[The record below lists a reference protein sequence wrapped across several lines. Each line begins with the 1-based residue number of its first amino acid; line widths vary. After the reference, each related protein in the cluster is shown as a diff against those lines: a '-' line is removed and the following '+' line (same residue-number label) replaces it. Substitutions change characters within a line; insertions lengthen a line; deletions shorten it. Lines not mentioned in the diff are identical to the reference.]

1 MARLMQ
7 LDATH
12 SQRTLSSVQSGSHD
26 RGRDLAPGAPA
37 PLFTLPDADMEMF
50 DLQEALSRHNVVLYF
65 YPRDGMP
72 SSTQQSILYSDHEA
86 EFADCDAEV
95 VGVSLDDCLRH
106 ADFRDEH
113 GLSMRLLSDE
123 DAEACRLY
131 GVWQQQEIGGV
142 PKASVQRKTF
152 IIGRDGVIHR
162 VFQDA
167 GSREHLAAVLQSL
180 KELTRSEHGDRQKHR
195 RNA

>member
-1 MARLMQ
+1 ME
-7 LDATH
+7 LDTNR
-12 SQRTLSSVQSGSHD
+12 SQRTLSSVQSATHGLVAELTTGS
-26 RGRDLAPGAPA
+26 PA
-37 PLFTLPDADMEMF
+37 PLFSLPDADMEMF
-50 DLQEALSRHNVVLYF
+50 DLREALSRHNVVLYF

-72 SSTQQSILYSDHEA
+72 SSTQQSILYSDHES
-86 EFADCDAEV
+86 EFTDCDAEV

-131 GVWQQQEIGGV
+131 GVWHQQEIGGV

-152 IIGRDGVIHR
+152 IIRRDGVIHR
-162 VFQDA
+162 VFQDV

-180 KELTRSEHGDRQKHR
+180 KELTRSEHGNRQEHR

>member
-1 MARLMQ
+1 MARLM
-7 LDATH
+7 ATANH
-12 SQRTLSSVQSGSHD
+12 APLHAVSVQSVLHGTDSQL
-26 RGRDLAPGAPA
+26 GPGAKA

-50 DLQEALSRHNVVLYF
+50 DLSEALSRHNVVLYF

-72 SSTQQSILYSDHEA
+72 SSLRQAIAFSDHES

-95 VGVSLDDCLRH
+95 VCVSLDDCLRH

-142 PKASVQRKTF
+142 PKASVQRTTF
-152 IIGRDGVIHR
+152 IIGRDGVIHH
-162 VFQDA
+162 VLHDA
-167 GSREHLAAVLQSL
+167 GTREHLAEVLQLL
-180 KELTRSEHGDRQKHR
+180 KELTRSNNGDRQKYR
-195 RNA
+195 RHA